1 MELKTAIEILQY
13 HQEWR
18 RGKRNVMIHEP
29 KILTQALDV
38 VLDVVLAELQKP
50 VVTPC
55 DVCGSYDV
63 IEAPHM
69 GKNCNSCHPL

>member
-18 RGKRNVMIHEP
+18 RGKKNEMIHEP
-29 KILTQALDV
+29 KILTQALDL
-38 VLDVVLAELQKP
+38 VLDEVKKHVVP
-50 VVTPC
+50 PC

-69 GKNCNSCHPL
+69 GENCNSCHPL

>member
-38 VLDVVLAELQKP
+38 VLDEVKKHVIA
-50 VVTPC
+50 PC
-55 DVCGSYDV
+55 DVCGSHDV

-69 GKNCNSCHPL
+69 GRNCNSCHPL